1 MESSNVKTQSANVIS
16 TIGRIIESLDNFHT
30 ASALL
35 NALGEEHRER
45 GIMRN
50 HFNYVEDGIYGAL
63 TEVDGPHFDPVVQ
76 SAWKSFYW
84 IISQKML
91 LIDKYDPT

>member
-1 MESSNVKTQSANVIS
+1 MVS
-16 TIGRIIESLDNFHT
+16 TIGRIIEGLDNFDT
-30 ASALL
+30 AAALL
-35 NALGEEHRER
+35 SALGEEHRER
-45 GIMRN
+45 GIMRT

-63 TEVDGPHFDPVVQ
+63 EEVDGPHFDEVVK

-91 LIDKYDPT
+91 MQSNYNPV